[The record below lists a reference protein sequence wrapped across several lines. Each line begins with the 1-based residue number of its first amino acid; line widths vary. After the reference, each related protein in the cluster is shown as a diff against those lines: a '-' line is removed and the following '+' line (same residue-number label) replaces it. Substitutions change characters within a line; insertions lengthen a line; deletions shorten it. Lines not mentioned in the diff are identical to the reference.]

1 MEVDLQAV
9 RRVFK
14 DVLNGRMLREQ
25 ADRWAYAVVRE
36 EETGVVTYSPP
47 HERERIWAGVMYL
60 YGIDTMKAPN
70 AYLHSNDDIREAMM
84 ARLGGVGDN
93 LAGDDSAGTRAAVAM
108 LGRKSQCLAAN
119 RTSILALKLPFSQVS
134 ESMGNH
140 DSNIVDAGSVD

>member
-70 AYLHSNDDIREAMM
+70 AYLHSHDDIREAMM
-84 ARLGGVGDN
+84 ASLGGAGDN
-93 LAGDDSAGTRAAVAM
+93 LALTILRA
-108 LGRKSQCLAAN
+108 LERPSQCLAVN
-119 RTSILALKLPFSQVS
+119 GTSVL
-134 ESMGNH
+134 
-140 DSNIVDAGSVD
+140 D

>member
-14 DVLNGRMLREQ
+14 DVLNGHMLREQ

-47 HERERIWAGVMYL
+47 RERERIWAGVMYL

-84 ARLGGVGDN
+84 AIVGGVGDN
-93 LAGDDSAGTRAAVAM
+93 LASTILRA
-108 LGRKSQCLAAN
+108 LERPSQCLA
-119 RTSILALKLPFSQVS
+119 VS
-134 ESMGNH
+134 E
-140 DSNIVDAGSVD
+140 ASVLD